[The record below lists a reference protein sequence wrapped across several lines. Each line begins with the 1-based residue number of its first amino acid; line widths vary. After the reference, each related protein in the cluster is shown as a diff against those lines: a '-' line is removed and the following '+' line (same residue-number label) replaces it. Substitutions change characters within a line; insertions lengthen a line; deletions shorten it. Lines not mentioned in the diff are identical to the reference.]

1 MRITLGQKVRK
12 ARIPQA
18 TGFGFGSFVRPSL
31 ATVGGRGVD
40 LLLERRLAHLRLRSL
55 TSPLAR

>member
-18 TGFGFGSFVRPSL
+18 TGFGSFVRPSL